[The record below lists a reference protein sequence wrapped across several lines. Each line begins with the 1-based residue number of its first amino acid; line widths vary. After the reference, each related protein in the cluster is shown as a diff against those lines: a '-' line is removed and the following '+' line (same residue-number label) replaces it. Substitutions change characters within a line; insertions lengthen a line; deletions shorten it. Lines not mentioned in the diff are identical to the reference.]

1 MLLDPGKELKIACYM
16 AVDTEKLNLSELVKL
31 TPEQLKENEQDSISR
46 EQSLVKEIQEL
57 VSAWNR
63 QAGETIRLRKAQ
75 EYLRVPTISHTSNQW
90 VKGMY
95 DWYEISN
102 MVYKMTYRASEIT
115 DWRSSERP
123 RPICWELTWSLVF
136 NTPKNPDYS
145 GHGRQIAGQS
155 QKRFRDKAS
164 MEKYLRGRIKA
175 HAHLFAEISP
185 PIPKEHSRRF
195 CVNGLL
201 LPGYTIDSPEALA
214 PDEGAVEE
222 LLGYLSDGDLPG
234 GSQDAQTVQRQE
246 TPPEEIWS
254 RHRGKRQETVQ
265 KKQVPTR

>member
-1 MLLDPGKELKIACYM
+1 M
-16 AVDTEKLNLSELVKL
+16 
-31 TPEQLKENEQDSISR
+31 
-46 EQSLVKEIQEL
+46 
-57 VSAWNR
+57 
-63 QAGETIRLRKAQ
+63 
-75 EYLRVPTISHTSNQW
+75 
-90 VKGMY
+90 
-95 DWYEISN
+95 SN
-102 MVYKMTYRASEIT
+102 MVYKMTCRASET
-115 DWRSSERP
+115 TNWRSSKRP
-123 RPICWELTWSLVF
+123 RPICWELTWLLVF
-136 NTPKNPDYS
+136 NTPQNPDYS

-155 QKRFRDKAS
+155 QKRFDDKAS

-175 HAHLFAEISP
+175 YAHLFTEISP

-234 GSQDAQTVQRQE
+234 GSQDAQMVQRQE

-254 RHRGKRQETVQ
+254 RHRGKRQEIVQ
-265 KKQVPTR
+265 KKQAPTR